1 MLIRV
6 WVSSVLLL
14 LVVFVTGCKEDVS
27 DLTQPVAGS
36 SDVEQRHPMVLSE
49 NQLRLWRQNCALC
62 HVGGNGGAPRLGHFE
77 EWQPRLR
84 KGNSVLL
91 ANTIEG
97 FNYMPPLG
105 YCMACEKEDFSAL
118 IGFMTGEVK

>member
-1 MLIRV
+1 VLSRVLI
-6 WVSSVLLL
+6 SGFLLMS
-14 LVVFVTGCKEDVS
+14 VVFVTGCEQETS
-27 DLTQPVAGS
+27 DLAQPVAGS
-36 SDVEQRHPMVLSE
+36 SDVDLRRPVSLSE

-62 HVGGNGGAPRLGHFE
+62 HVDGNGSAPRLGHFE
-77 EWQPRLR
+77 EWQARVL

-91 ANTIEG
+91 SHTIEG

-118 IGFMTGEVK
+118 IGFMIGQVK